1 LKPKNVMSYIEKIN
15 LLLNRALLFI
25 GGVFLVGMIV
35 LCCANIFLRIGWT
48 PIRGTFELMGF
59 FGAIVTAFALSHTQN
74 KRAHISVNVL
84 IDTFSSRTRHILRII
99 NDFICLI
106 FFLIV
111 AWQMAV
117 KAGILMQAGE
127 VTETLR
133 IIYYPFT
140 YAAAFGCL
148 ILAMTF
154 LTDILKA
161 LFACD
166 YSQNRGEVC
175 K

>member
-1 LKPKNVMSYIEKIN
+1 MKYLEKISLFLN
-15 LLLNRALLFI
+15 RLLLTI
-25 GGVFLVGMIV
+25 SGVFLVSMIL
-35 LCCANIFLRIGWT
+35 LCCANIFLRIRWM

-84 IDTFSSRTRHILRII
+84 IDTFSSQTRHILRGI
-99 NDFICLI
+99 NNFICLI
-106 FFLIV
+106 FFAIV

-117 KAGILMQAGE
+117 KAGILMRSGE

-140 YAAAFGCL
+140 YAAALGCL
-148 ILAMTF
+148 ILSLTF
-154 LTDILKA
+154 LTDLLKT
-161 LFACD
+161 LFPACFRK
-166 YSQNRGEVC
+166 NEEEVC
-175 K
+175 Q